1 MKLLAID
8 MDGTLLNSQ
17 GHISPENRQALS
29 TFITRTHGAIAICS
43 ARPLNTLLKL
53 LDTQQVLHLVRYVAG
68 FNGSQIFD
76 SMENRLLFERTMTE
90 SEVREVDMAVKLYQ
104 YDHHFFTANKI
115 MHRNDKPVSPYSR
128 YEAEVFGLPV
138 EMKPVKEIYNATDIF
153 KITLCGDKLS
163 VPLFQ
168 KAIAHTLPVGFRCMV
183 TGANYID
190 IQPVGIDKGSVVEQI
205 KTLLKLAEQDVIA
218 IGDQQNDM
226 PMFNAA
232 GIKVAMGNAVK
243 TLQHAADIVTLDNDQ
258 NGVAYAIKQLI

>member
-17 GHISPENRQALS
+17 GHISFENRQALS
-29 TFITRTHGAIAICS
+29 TFVTRTNGAIAICS
-43 ARPLNTLLKL
+43 ARPLSTLLKL
-53 LDTQQVLHLVRYVAG
+53 LDTQQVLPLVRYVAG

-76 SMENRLLFERTMTE
+76 AMENELLFERIMTGE
-90 SEVREVDMAVKLYQ
+90 EIRGVDAAVKLCQ

-128 YEAEVFGLPV
+128 YEAEVFGLPL
-138 EMKPVKEIYNATDIF
+138 ERYSLTDIYHAADIF

-163 VPLFQ
+163 VPLWQ
-168 KAIAHTLPVGFRCMV
+168 KAVERHLPVEFSCMA

-190 IQPVGIDKGSVVEQI
+190 IQPVGVDKGSVVEQI
-205 KTLLKLAEQDVIA
+205 KTSLKLDEQDVIA
-218 IGDQQNDM
+218 IGDRQNDL

-232 GIKVAMGNAVK
+232 GTKVAMGNAVK
-243 TLQHAADIVTLDNDQ
+243 TLRQAADIVTLDNDRH
-258 NGVAYAIKQLI
+258 GVAYAIKQLI